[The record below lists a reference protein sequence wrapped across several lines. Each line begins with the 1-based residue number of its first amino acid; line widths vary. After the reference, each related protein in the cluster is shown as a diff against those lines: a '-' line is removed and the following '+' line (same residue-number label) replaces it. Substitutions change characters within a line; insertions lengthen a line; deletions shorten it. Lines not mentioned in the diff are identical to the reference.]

1 MQYQSNITTPRRT
14 KAGFPNPVIVKRDYH
29 RWIVSTPGGCI
40 VAVRKIRV
48 CPKCG
53 SDKIRDAKSSVS
65 GWLVPT
71 TYYCEEKECGYS
83 GPIYVEIDVEEA
95 EHLKRVM
102 NGDSAESA

>member
-1 MQYQSNITTPRRT
+1 M
-14 KAGFPNPVIVKRDYH
+14 
-29 RWIVSTPGGCI
+29 
-40 VAVRKIRV
+40 AVRKIRV

-53 SDKIRDAKSSVS
+53 SDKISDAKSSVA

-71 TYYCEEKECGYS
+71 TYYCEEEGCGYS